1 MFLLHWSVF
10 EFVFICQACTS
21 AGFVC
26 LRMCLL
32 YRAGSCWCCMRCVV
46 PGVRGSSDPQ
56 ALAPVGPSS
65 CAVTLLHHRR
75 RCSQSRLTTRS
86 PHSRLTDR
94 QNHTGLY
101 NLHFTR
107 YKSIKIHVKHKC
119 LILNIDVKVFFY
131 NFTKIKKTL
140 PKNQTN
146 WFPQKLFC
154 CCLLKMNLLLLIW

>member
-1 MFLLHWSVF
+1 MFYDNINWNDRCFTDIIWPFEGFYRCTITHHKCFSFTEVCLSLCLSVRP
-10 EFVFICQACTS
+10 
-21 AGFVC
+21 GFVC
-26 LRMCLL
+26 LWMCLL

-94 QNHTGLY
+94 QNHIGQY

-107 YKSIKIHVKHKC
+107 YKS
-119 LILNIDVKVFFY
+119 N
-131 NFTKIKKTL
+131 
-140 PKNQTN
+140 
-146 WFPQKLFC
+146 
-154 CCLLKMNLLLLIW
+154 